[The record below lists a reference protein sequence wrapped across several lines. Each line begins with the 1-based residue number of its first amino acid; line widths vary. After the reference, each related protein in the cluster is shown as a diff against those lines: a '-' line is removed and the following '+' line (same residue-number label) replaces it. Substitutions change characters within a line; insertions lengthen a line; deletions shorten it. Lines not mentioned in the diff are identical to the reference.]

1 VTTVAWFHCF
11 AGIAGDMAL
20 GACLDAGAPLDEVIA
35 ILERLPVSGWELEA
49 ELVLRGGLAGTKAH
63 VKAKHDGITR
73 TYGHIAAILEE
84 ARLPDR
90 VRERAQRVFL
100 LLAETEGRLHRRPTA
115 SVHFH
120 EVGGVDAIVDIV
132 GTCAALE
139 TLGVDEVFASTVR
152 VGTGMVR
159 TSHGMLPN
167 PSPAVV
173 DLLKD
178 APVVGLDVN
187 TELTTP
193 TGAALLAGLCSGYG
207 PLPPMRLVRSG
218 FGAGTR
224 ELAAMPNLVQVAIG
238 EATPAVARGD
248 WAGAAVPGTVATAPA
263 GPMAGEAISVGGGTM
278 GVAGEAMA
286 GQPLALLEANL
297 DDISGEVVA
306 HAVDALL
313 AAGALDAWTA
323 HVTMKKGRPGVIL
336 SALSHLPDG
345 PRLRDLIAH
354 ETGTLGV
361 RVTVVDRWPFARQP
375 DEVEVEGMPVR
386 IKRTAIRVKVEY
398 EDAARV
404 ARHTGLPLREVVS
417 RAEAEARR
425 TAPAPAPDDHPGGPS
440 GPGGP
445 GTPDE
450 DGGPTP

>member
-35 ILERLPVSGWELEA
+35 ILERLPVSGWGLEA
-49 ELVLRGGLAGTKAH
+49 EVVMRGGLAGTKAH
-63 VKAKHDGITR
+63 VTAKPDGVTR
-73 TYGHIAAILEE
+73 TYGHIAGILEE

-90 VRERAQRVFL
+90 VRERAQRAFL
-100 LLAETEGRLHRRPTA
+100 LLAETEGRLHHRPTA
-115 SVHFH
+115 QVHFH
-120 EVGGVDAIVDIV
+120 EVGGIDAIVDIV

-139 TLGVDEVFASTVR
+139 TLGVDEVTASTVR
-152 VGTGMVR
+152 VGMGMVR

-167 PSPAVV
+167 PSPAAV

-178 APVVGLDVN
+178 APVVGLDINV
-187 TELTTP
+187 ELTTP
-193 TGAALLAGLCSGYG
+193 TGAALLAGLCSSYG
-207 PLPPMRLVRSG
+207 PLPPMRLLASG

-224 ELAAMPNLVQVAIG
+224 ELDSLPNLVQVAVG
-238 EATPAVARGD
+238 EATSGAPGLSGGAIGETAGGAAGGWSGVG
-248 WAGAAVPGTVATAPA
+248 AGAAAA
-263 GPMAGEAISVGGGTM
+263 
-278 GVAGEAMA
+278 
-286 GQPLALLEANL
+286 QPLALLEANL

-323 HVTMKKGRPGVIL
+323 HVTMKKGRPGVVL
-336 SALSHLPDG
+336 SALAHLPDG
-345 PRLRDLIAH
+345 PRLRDLIGH

-361 RVTVVDRWPFARQP
+361 RVTVVERWPFARQP
-375 DEVEVEGMPVR
+375 DEVEVEGLPVR
-386 IKRTAIRVKVEY
+386 IKRTALRVKVEY

-404 ARHTGLPLREVVS
+404 ARRTGLPLREVVS

-425 TAPAPAPDDHPGGPS
+425 TAPAVTTDAPPGATAAPTPDDP
-440 GPGGP
+440 
-445 GTPDE
+445 E
-450 DGGPTP
+450 GGPTP

>member
-35 ILERLPVSGWELEA
+35 ILERLPVAGWELEA
-49 ELVLRGGLAGTKAH
+49 ERVMRGGLAGTKAH
-63 VKAKHDGITR
+63 VKAKPDGITR
-73 TYGHIAAILEE
+73 TYGHIAGLIEE

-90 VRERAQRVFL
+90 VAERAQRVFR

-115 SVHFH
+115 QVHFH
-120 EVGGVDAIVDIV
+120 EVGGIDAIVDIV

-139 TLGVDEVFASTVR
+139 TLGVDEVTASTVR
-152 VGTGMVR
+152 VGTGMIR
-159 TSHGMLPN
+159 TSHGLLPN

-173 DLLKD
+173 DLLTE

-187 TELTTP
+187 AELTTP
-193 TGAALLAGLCSGYG
+193 TGAALLAGLCAGYG
-207 PLPPMRLVRSG
+207 PMPPMRLHSTG

-224 ELAAMPNLVQVAIG
+224 ELATLPNLVQVAFG
-238 EATPAVARGD
+238 EATPVEPGPARD
-248 WAGAAVPGTVATAPA
+248 
-263 GPMAGEAISVGGGTM
+263 GEAT
-278 GVAGEAMA
+278 A

-306 HAVDALL
+306 HAVDVLL
-313 AAGALDAWTA
+313 AGGALDAWTA
-323 HVTMKKGRPGVIL
+323 AVTMKKGRPGVVL
-336 SALSHLPDG
+336 SALTHLPDA
-345 PRLRDLIAH
+345 PRLRDVIAH

-361 RVTVVDRWPFARQP
+361 RVSVVDRWPFARQP
-375 DEVEVEGMPVR
+375 DEVEVEGLPVR
-386 IKRTAIRVKVEY
+386 IKRTALRVKVEY

-404 ARHTGLPLREVVS
+404 ARRTGLPLREVVS

-425 TAPAPAPDDHPGGPS
+425 IREPHQPPLSNPPDNP
-440 GPGGP
+440 
-445 GTPDE
+445 
-450 DGGPTP
+450 DGGPIP

>member
-20 GACLDAGAPLDEVIA
+20 GACLDAGAPLDEVVA
-35 ILERLPVSGWELEA
+35 ILERLPVSGWGLEA
-49 ELVLRGGLAGTKAH
+49 EVVLRGGLAGTKAH
-63 VKAKHDGITR
+63 VTAKPDGVTR
-73 TYGHIAAILEE
+73 TYGHIAALLEE

-90 VRERAQRVFL
+90 VRERAQRSFL

-115 SVHFH
+115 QVHFH
-120 EVGGVDAIVDIV
+120 EVGGIDAIVDIV

-139 TLGVDEVFASTVR
+139 TLGVDEVAASTVR

-159 TSHGMLPN
+159 TSHGLLPN
-167 PSPAVV
+167 PAPAVV
-173 DLLKD
+173 DLLTE
-178 APVVGLDVN
+178 APVVGLDINV
-187 TELTTP
+187 ELTTP
-193 TGAALLAGLCSGYG
+193 TGAALLAGLCSSYG
-207 PLPPMRLVRSG
+207 PLPAMRLLTSG

-224 ELAAMPNLVQVAIG
+224 ELAALPNLVQIAVGDTTSSVAANSAAGRAGSAWSAEAGIG
-238 EATPAVARGD
+238 GV
-248 WAGAAVPGTVATAPA
+248 
-263 GPMAGEAISVGGGTM
+263 GPS
-278 GVAGEAMA
+278 GEAMA

-313 AAGALDAWTA
+313 SAGALDAWTA
-323 HVTMKKGRPGVIL
+323 HVTMKKGRPGIVL
-336 SALSHLPDG
+336 SALTHRSDG
-345 PRLRDLIAH
+345 PRLRDLIGH

-386 IKRTAIRVKVEY
+386 IKRTALRVKVEY

-425 TAPAPAPDDHPGGPS
+425 TRGLDQPRGSSDDP
-440 GPGGP
+440 
-445 GTPDE
+445 

>member
-1 VTTVAWFHCF
+1 MTTVAWFHCF

-20 GACLDAGAPLDEVIA
+20 GACLDAGAPLDEVTA
-35 ILERLPVSGWELEA
+35 ILERLPITGWGLEA
-49 ELVLRGGLAGTKAH
+49 ELVMRGGLAATKAH
-63 VKAKHDGITR
+63 VKAKADGITR
-73 TYGHIAAILEE
+73 TYGHIAGIIEE

-90 VRERAQRVFL
+90 VRERSQRVFL

-120 EVGGVDAIVDIV
+120 EVGGIDAIVDIV

-139 TLGVDEVFASTVR
+139 TLGVDEVSASTVR

-159 TSHGMLPN
+159 TSHGLLPN

-173 DLLKD
+173 DLLKE

-187 TELTTP
+187 AELTTP
-193 TGAALLAGLCSGYG
+193 TGAALLAGLCGSYG
-207 PLPPMRLVRSG
+207 PLPPIRLLASG
-218 FGAGTR
+218 FGAGTK
-224 ELAAMPNLVQVAIG
+224 ELASLPNLVQVAVG
-238 EATPAVARGD
+238 EATS
-248 WAGAAVPGTVATAPA
+248 AT
-263 GPMAGEAISVGGGTM
+263 AGEATVTAT
-278 GVAGEAMA
+278 AGE
-286 GQPLALLEANL
+286 PLALLEANL

-313 AAGALDAWTA
+313 AGGALDAWTA
-323 HVTMKKGRPGVIL
+323 HVTMKKGRPGVVL
-336 SALSHLPDG
+336 SALAHLPDG

-375 DEVEVEGMPVR
+375 DEVEVEGLPVR
-386 IKRTAIRVKVEY
+386 IKRTALRVKVEY

-404 ARHTGLPLREVVS
+404 ARRTGLPLREVVS

-425 TAPAPAPDDHPGGPS
+425 TAPDPPM
-440 GPGGP
+440 
-445 GTPDE
+445 E
-450 DGGPTP
+450 DRPRGL